1 MQIMP
6 QLLYY
11 LGVKNDPDSLDWA
24 TIVVYTCLESCET
37 SMGYIEEFAWVQL
50 YPTATLP

>member
-11 LGVKNDPDSLDWA
+11 FGVKNDPDSLDWA

-37 SMGYIEEFAWVQL
+37 SMGYKEEFAWVQL

>member
-11 LGVKNDPDSLDWA
+11 VGVKNDPDSLDWA
-24 TIVVYTCLESCET
+24 TIVVYTCLESCEM
-37 SMGYIEEFAWVQL
+37 SMGYKEEFAWVQL